1 MEKVIKFKVKIF
13 DGKTNEYINAGMFDE
28 WGDALN
34 AFIKPYVQDYRNMP
48 TISVEKIEV
57 TNLTHDELVAIRV
70 RK

>member
-1 MEKVIKFKVKIF
+1 MEKIIKFKVKIL
-13 DGKTNEYINAGMFDE
+13 DGKTGEYINAGMFDE

-34 AFIKPYVQDYRNMP
+34 AYIKPYVQDYKNMP

-57 TNLTHDELVAIRV
+57 TSLTHDELVAIRI